1 MLSWGLVSERQDENN
16 PLGTDAHVTISW
28 AMSDE
33 QDERNESGTDTG
45 GHDTSAEAGVPYCLP
60 NPASGRGLTMTPVFL
75 TGTNLHGST
84 SHPVSVTETN
94 LHGLTAPTVSLTEA
108 NLQSLVTPTVSSTEA
123 NLQQSLLASPVS
135 LMPANYQGSAVPSVS
150 LAESSL
156 LGSSG
161 NPVSLTETDFQ
172 DMLLP
177 PASSAERDLLEL
189 PKFVSQGRSV
199 FPGNRDI
206 NSHNNL
212 TKGSGDLRPPS
223 NYPANDDM
231 NHRDIRSDTVL
242 GHIKILPRTR
252 PCSVVL
258 ERIDQ
263 AVKREVL
270 DEEQP
275 AKKVK
280 RCSSKPVENDVI
292 ILDDD
297 PSPSV
302 AADNFE
308 SYYVTLNNP
317 SSFVCLPCFWCEA
330 TFSDPQQLQ
339 AHLIAHSCCVICDA
353 QFTDIKNLNAHSAT
367 HPSDK
372 QMQCLLCG
380 VTYFRIQKTEEHAAM
395 HDGHDV
401 FECTSCKRYIS
412 SSDCRN
418 HMLTACQ
425 RQERRCEAEIP
436 IPGTVV
442 ITPITQYVQDT
453 GCMDGGSAN
462 DMALTSTAENIYHS
476 SVDDSGN
483 RKKDHIDPVACQYS
497 VDDSEDSSDK
507 VLYSV
512 DVNLVSGSNLQPP
525 VNDGLEE
532 RKGDIKR
539 SLGNLFRNGG
549 TNVQYS
555 TEGHPGGHTSDKC
568 GTVEDSK
575 SNVHYSLLGQRDE
588 QSRDAKRA
596 VDDHAPAG
604 SSAASLESQGSATNV
619 KVERQEDCEVIA
631 GLNPPPENPLQ
642 CLWCELVLEDLVALQ
657 DHLLGHCRCVVCDQR
672 FSSVGELGQHMLQ
685 HPGNKFM
692 RCVICGTLCYRSS
705 DVVAHTARNNR
716 HVFYECTLCG
726 ILASSNVREHMAVK
740 CAEKINPSDPPALGE
755 SATGVTQG
763 NEECVQSDPYITSP
777 GGQQDQTQ
785 TFILP
790 LPQEADYSHTGMA
803 GDLPG
808 LPEADGSLSPPT
820 DASPKPALD
829 MASGDFGLPDAD
841 SPLSSPTDA
850 NPKPALDMTIAGLGL
865 PDADGSP
872 SPPTECNPWPVLDSA
887 TGILPSA
894 MPATCIITRLFTP
907 VGVDETALRCNYC
920 LTVFTV
926 TMNAVRLH
934 LQKCYVTTVP
944 QTSTC
949 FECGS
954 LFRTEYLLMKHRKG
968 HHIVTQG
975 TKRLRC
981 RFRCLYCSMEFRH
994 RRSLRLHVDTVHV

>member
-16 PLGTDAHVTISW
+16 PLGTNAYVTISW
-28 AMSDE
+28 AMFDE
-33 QDERNESGTDTG
+33 QDERSESGADTG
-45 GHDTSAEAGVPYCLP
+45 GHHMSAGAGVPYCLP
-60 NPASGRGLTMTPVFL
+60 NPASGRGLTTTPVFL
-75 TGTNLHGST
+75 TGTNLHSST
-84 SHPVSVTETN
+84 SHPVSVTATN
-94 LHGLTAPTVSLTEA
+94 LHGLA
-108 NLQSLVTPTVSSTEA
+108 TPTVSVTEA
-123 NLQQSLLASPVS
+123 
-135 LMPANYQGSAVPSVS
+135 
-150 LAESSL
+150 SL
-156 LGSSG
+156 LGSAG
-161 NPVSLTETDFQ
+161 NPVSLAETDLQ
-172 DMLLP
+172 DMLLR
-177 PASSAERDLLEL
+177 PASSAERAVLEL
-189 PKFVSQGRSV
+189 PKFVSRERSV
-199 FPGNRDI
+199 FPGNRNI

-212 TKGSGDLRPPS
+212 TKGSEDLRPPS
-223 NYPANDDM
+223 SNPANDDM

-270 DEEQP
+270 GEERP
-275 AKKVK
+275 TKKVK
-280 RCSSKPVENDVI
+280 RCISK
-292 ILDDD
+292 
-297 PSPSV
+297 SV
-302 AADNFE
+302 
-308 SYYVTLNNP
+308 
-317 SSFVCLPCFWCEA
+317 VCLPCFWCEA
-330 TFSDPQQLQ
+330 TFCDPQQLQ

-395 HDGHDV
+395 HDGHDI
-401 FECTSCKRYIS
+401 FECTSCKRYVS
-412 SSDCRN
+412 ARDCRN
-418 HMLTACQ
+418 HMLMACQ

-436 IPGTVV
+436 IPTTVV
-442 ITPITQYVQDT
+442 ITPITQYVPDT
-453 GCMDGGSAN
+453 GCMDGGTDN
-462 DMALTSTAENIYHS
+462 DMVVTSTAENNIHHS
-476 SVDDSGN
+476 SVDDLGN
-483 RKKDHIDPVACQYS
+483 RKTDDIDPVACQYS
-497 VDDSEDSSDK
+497 VDDSEDSRGK

-512 DVNLVSGSNLQPP
+512 DVNLVSGSKLQPP

-532 RKGDIKR
+532 RKGDIKL
-539 SLGNLFRNGG
+539 SLGNLLRNSG

-555 TEGHPGGHTSDKC
+555 AEGHPGGHTSDKC

-604 SSAASLESQGSATNV
+604 SSAASLESQGSATSV

-631 GLNPPPENPLQ
+631 GLNPPTENPLQ

-705 DVVAHTARNNR
+705 DVMAHTARNR
-716 HVFYECTLCG
+716 CHVFYECTLCSM
-726 ILASSNVREHMAVK
+726 LVSSNVREHMAIK

-763 NEECVQSDPYITSP
+763 NEECVQSDPSITSP

-790 LPQEADYSHTGMA
+790 LPQEADYSQTGMA

-820 DASPKPALD
+820 DDSPKSAALD
-829 MASGDFGLPDAD
+829 MAMGVLGLPQGDGSLSHPIDTSPRPVMDTAIGGLGLPDAD
-841 SPLSSPTDA
+841 SPLLPPTDA
-850 NPKPALDMTIAGLGL
+850 SPKPALDMTIAGLGP
-865 PDADGSP
+865 PDAERSP
-872 SPPTECNPWPVLDSA
+872 SPPTEYNPWPALDSA
-887 TGILPSA
+887 TSILPSTV
-894 MPATCIITRLFTP
+894 PATCIIERLFTP
-907 VGVDETALRCNYC
+907 VGVVETTLTCNYC
-920 LTVFTV
+920 REVLTV
-926 TMNAVRLH
+926 TMDAVKSH
-934 LQKCYVTTVP
+934 LQICYDITAVP
-944 QTSTC
+944 ETSTC

-981 RFRCLYCSMEFRH
+981 RFRCLYCSKDFRH